1 MVYCV
6 MSVVE
11 ITGFHLED
19 CDQCKTDNDEDNN
32 ENEDAVS
39 HVAIKWRSAR
49 DVAANLIP
57 AFRTEFCLIPYF
69 YATVWAA
76 ASFVTKAFNI
86 LVARALVHH

>member
-6 MSVVE
+6 RRVVKMAK
-11 ITGFHLED
+11 IHSED
-19 CDQCKTDNDEDNN
+19 RDQCKSDNDEDNN

-39 HVAIKWRSAR
+39 HIAIKWRSAR

-57 AFRTEFCLIPYF
+57 AFRAEFCLVPYF

-76 ASFVTKAFNI
+76 ASFVAKAFNI